1 MRKIKLLATL
11 RIIAGVSEI
20 AVDFEQGTVGGLIDQ
35 IRTVNPVLAT
45 EIVDEAGELTGAVH
59 ILVHGRN
66 AVWLQGL
73 NTPIAPDDIITL
85 IPPSAGG

>member
-1 MRKIKLLATL
+1 MRQIRLLATL
-11 RIIAGVSEI
+11 RVIAGVSEI
-20 AVDFEQGTVGGLIDQ
+20 AVDFEKGTVRELIEA
-35 IRTVNPVLAT
+35 IRGVSPLLAA
-45 EIVDEAGELTGAVH
+45 EIVDQDGQLTGAVH

-73 NTPIAPDDIITL
+73 DTPISPDDVITL